1 MSVLKIDGGYGE
13 GGGQII
19 RTAITLSCIT
29 KTPIEINNIRKKR
42 KVSGLRAQHLT
53 SIKLLSKICNAEV
66 EGLKIGS
73 TSIKFVPKNVESCS
87 LDANVGTA
95 GSISLILQVLI
106 PAVSIVR
113 KSLKLS
119 LVGGTDV
126 SWSPTSNY
134 TKHVLSEAYSRFGIN
149 FSMNIRKRGYYP
161 RGGGMVDIEVFPSK
175 KITPIH
181 LFQRKTNKVKLICS
195 FSKISKD
202 RIRDVVTK
210 TKEQLEKR
218 GFVVNSELEEEN
230 AIDKGSSMLLFSIDS
245 NSIIGS
251 DGLLDHKTG
260 NFTENTVNDFMA
272 CNMGV
277 DNHLADMLVLP
288 SSLSKEISVF
298 RVQKITKHLETN
310 LYVTSKI
317 TGCKYGIERLDDGYE
332 VRIVGNS
339 YSSI

>member
-1 MSVLKIDGGYGE
+1 MNILKIDGGYGE

-29 KTPIEINNIRKKR
+29 KTPIEIKNIRKKR
-42 KVSGLRAQHLT
+42 KVPGLRAQHLT

-66 EGLKIGS
+66 KGSKIGS
-73 TSIKFVPKNVESCS
+73 TSIKFVPKNVENCS

-106 PAVSIVR
+106 PAVSVVR

-134 TKHVLSEAYSRFGIN
+134 TKHVLSEAYSRLGIN

-161 RGGGMVDIEVFPSK
+161 RGGGIVDIEVFPSK

-181 LFQRKTNKVKLICS
+181 LSQRKTNKAKLICS
-195 FSKISKD
+195 FSKISKED
-202 RIRDVVTK
+202 IRDVVTK
-210 TKEQLEKR
+210 TKEQLEKK
-218 GFVVNSELEEEN
+218 GFIVNSEIEEEN
-230 AIDKGSSMLLFSIDS
+230 ANDKGSSMLLFSVDS

-260 NFTENTVNDFMA
+260 NFTENTLNDFMA
-272 CNMGV
+272 CDFGV

-288 SSLSKEISVF
+288 SSLSKEMSVF

-317 TGCKYGIERLDDGYE
+317 TGCKYDIERLDDGYE